1 MKLLT
6 KKMKK
11 VAKVPIELE
20 NKYCSHLD
28 PGTSAQ
34 LINASELA
42 NLDPKNKF
50 AKRWQDK
57 IHVTPAPAND
67 FYEIPKR
74 FYTNYKT
81 NAIRDAHYMAK
92 AIMRNNRSI
101 SPNCIGACVA
111 D

>member
-11 VAKVPIELE
+11 VCKVPIELE
-20 NKYCSHLD
+20 NKFCSHLD
-28 PGTSAQ
+28 AGTSAQ

-57 IHVTPAPAND
+57 IHAP
-67 FYEIPKR
+67 P
-74 FYTNYKT
+74 
-81 NAIRDAHYMAK
+81 
-92 AIMRNNRSI
+92 
-101 SPNCIGACVA
+101 
-111 D
+111 